1 MSTYAIGDL
10 QGCYTEL
17 QDLLNKINFDE
28 TNDQLWFAGD
38 LINRGPESLK
48 CLRFV
53 KSLEKNAKTVLGN
66 HDLHLLAIAN
76 KVRKPHRNDTF
87 DEILNADDAEALL
100 NWIKHLP
107 LLVHDKEL
115 NFTMIHAGLPPQWS
129 LKKARKLA
137 KETENVLQSD
147 QFTDFIHNMYGNQ
160 PDTWSETLS
169 GDDLHRF
176 IINCFTRIR
185 YLEET
190 GKLNL
195 KENNAPGRQAKNLI
209 PWYALPNR
217 KTNKDKIIFGHW
229 STVTLGKQQNFKQYN
244 VYPLDTGCLWGG
256 ELTAMRLEDEK
267 IFSVPSRQ
275 SKLEK

>member
-28 TNDQLWFAGD
+28 TNDQLWFVGD
-38 LINRGPESLK
+38 LVNRGPESLK

-53 KSLEKNAKTVLGN
+53 KSLGEKAKTVLGN

-76 KVRKPHRNDTF
+76 KVRKPHRNDTL

-107 LLVHDKEL
+107 LLVHDESL

-129 LKKARKLA
+129 LKKAKELA
-137 KETENVLQSD
+137 KETENLLQSD

-160 PDTWSETLS
+160 PDIWSETLS

-217 KTNKDKIIFGHW
+217 KTNEDKIIFGHW
-229 STVTLGKQQNFKQYN
+229 STVMLGEEQNFKQYN

-275 SKLEK
+275 AKFEK